1 MKPQCIQAVETAIGR
16 KLKANESADIEAN
29 IKKAMVDL
37 ARQDIERWRNLS
49 EYEKTLE
56 ASQHVGKMLE
66 AEVKRKNKIA
76 AMDIIAL
83 NKAMDKVLNHKKLSS
98 MEALDRMIAFHGDMS
113 GIQSVSKNAESI
125 ASLHQGRLHDL
136 YSKVDGS
143 LGLIQDKKYV
153 RDFVKE
159 AFGEDSG
166 NPSAKK
172 NAADFA
178 GVAADLKD
186 RFNRNGGDI
195 RTLEGW
201 GLWTSWSPGKALE
214 KGLDKWLELGLK
226 NIDRNK
232 AVHEDGRAFTEDELI
247 DLLTASYKTI
257 KSDGAN
263 KMEVGKANYSG
274 NSKVTNR
281 HTESRVLHWKDAD
294 AWLEMQGEFGDMPL
308 IDIIDSNINRMAKE
322 IALVEMFG
330 SNPRE
335 NYKILKDAA
344 ANKDKDERNIPS
356 GKVDETASRI
366 DDMFDDFTGSN
377 IGSEFWANVG
387 LAYRSVNTA
396 AMLGGTT
403 LSSATDQA
411 MIAKTAH
418 VHGLSY
424 WKTFGEMISQLN
436 PKNKEDRE
444 FGYYLGIGV
453 SELTGSI
460 SRWSDDGLSSLHG
473 RAAKIS
479 RGANNIANQV
489 LRISG
494 LQALTRASKV
504 AFDIMLMAKYG
515 DMTRNKS
522 WGDLHAN
529 DRELLE
535 GTGLNERAWQVMQLA
550 KPHVDRKGRKL
561 MSARSI
567 YQIPDDKL
575 LTAMDKDVNQLV
587 NGINDQIKELNDR
600 NALDD
605 QRILNREQKL
615 DDVKRSLS
623 QRLLDYA
630 NRKDAQAQAE
640 KQALQDRMDLL
651 DAQKEAAAAQADM
664 NAYIRTIENQEDLKG
679 FIDGITQ
686 GKTIDNLT
694 DKAKK
699 LGRTLE
705 SLNNKVELKAT
716 KLNEKIKGFEKE
728 IQGKFSDFNDL
739 LGKRQ
744 KFSKEKLAAYED
756 NLSERLN
763 RYAARR
769 DVKAQR
775 EFEALSELK
784 ELVSLKQ
791 QQLETDF
798 EIKKAVEQ
806 TRIKGKTDKKIDS
819 SVARN
824 TRINYKS
831 GEDLGRRLGNAE
843 RRMTE
848 MRAKMRAAD
857 SSANKSINQK
867 FKDLDKRV
875 NALDDEFVEY
885 QAKVAERQT
894 KRQHVMDKLAN
905 SIDGE
910 KKLLAQKI
918 RDEVATQFQTHL
930 LDEQGMAVIE
940 AGLREKTKVTG
951 GTKRGTLGGE
961 VLRLTTQFK
970 SFPMAFL
977 MRHGSR
983 TLSRDGWKG
992 KAGYALPLVAMT
1004 TVLGGLVVQLKEL
1017 ANGND
1022 PSEMWDGEKWYTA
1035 GIDSDFLKRSF
1046 VAGGGLPILGDILI
1060 AGTDTS
1066 GRDAGDFLSGPFGSD
1081 FSAILSLT
1089 VGNPTQALNGVETN
1103 WESEAFRFAKNKI
1116 PGQNLWYT
1124 KAATNRMIFDN
1135 FQDMIAPGYREKLL
1149 RKAEREHDRTRWLGD
1164 FDWGSG
1170 FDEARAPDFERVV
1183 E

>member
-16 KLKANESADIEAN
+16 KLKANESADIDAN

-37 ARQDIERWRNLS
+37 ARQDIDRWRNLS

-76 AMDIIAL
+76 AMDIIKQSKNL
-83 NKAMDKVLNHKKLSS
+83 ETILNHNKLSS
-98 MEALDRMIAFHGDMS
+98 MESLDRMIAFHGDMS
-113 GIQSVSKNAESI
+113 GIQSVSAKSKAIS
-125 ASLHQGRLHDL
+125 ALYKGRLHDL

-153 RDFVKE
+153 KDFVKE

-178 GVAADLKD
+178 DVAADLKD
-186 RFNRNGGDI
+186 RFNRNGGNI
-195 RTLEGW
+195 GTLENW

-226 NIDRNK
+226 NFDRSK
-232 AVHEDGRAFTEDELI
+232 AVHEDGRAFTEDELVE
-247 DLLTASYKTI
+247 LLTASYKTI

-263 KMEVGKANYSG
+263 KIEVGKANYSG

-281 HTESRVLHWKDAD
+281 HAESRVLHWKDAD
-294 AWLEMQGEFGDMPL
+294 AWIEMQSEFGDMPL
-308 IDIIDSNINRMAKE
+308 IDILDSNIERMSKE
-322 IALVEMFG
+322 IALVETFG
-330 SNPRE
+330 SNPRGAL
-335 NYKILKDAA
+335 KILKDAA
-344 ANKDKDERNIPS
+344 TSKDKDERNIPS
-356 GKVDETASRI
+356 NKVEETASRI

-387 LAYRSVNTA
+387 LAYRSINTA

-424 WKTFGEMISQLN
+424 WKTFGEMVSQLN
-436 PKNKEDRE
+436 PKNKADRE

-453 SELTGSI
+453 DELTGSI
-460 SRWSDDGLSSLHG
+460 SRWTDDGLSSVHG
-473 RAAKIS
+473 RAAKIA
-479 RGANNIANQV
+479 RGSNNIANQV
-489 LRISG
+489 LRLSG

-504 AFDIMLMAKYG
+504 AFDTMLMAKYG

-522 WGDLHAN
+522 WSDLHAN
-529 DRELLE
+529 DKELLE

-550 KPHVDRKGRKL
+550 EPHVDRKGRKL
-561 MSARSI
+561 MSARAI
-567 YQIPDDKL
+567 YAIPDEKL
-575 LTAMDKDVNQLV
+575 LAAMDGDVKTLMDD
-587 NGINDQIKELNDR
+587 IDSQIKVLDDR

-605 QRILNREQKL
+605 QRMANRSQKI
-615 DDVKRSLS
+615 DEVKRQLS
-623 QRLLDYA
+623 QRLSDYA
-630 NRKDAQAQAE
+630 NRKDAKSQAE
-640 KQALQDRMDLL
+640 KQALQDRIDLI
-651 DAQKEAAAAQADM
+651 DAQKEAATAQTDINRYLQSEKQAGRIQDFL
-664 NAYIRTIENQEDLKG
+664 QQVEDG
-679 FIDGITQ
+679 RHS
-686 GKTIDNLT
+686 
-694 DKAKK
+694 DKAAESTRKNIERNARQY
-699 LGRTLE
+699 GNRAE
-705 SLNNKVELKAT
+705 SL
-716 KLNEKIKGFEKE
+716 G
-728 IQGKFSDFNDL
+728 
-739 LGKRQ
+739 
-744 KFSKEKLAAYED
+744 Y
-756 NLSERLN
+756 
-763 RYAARR
+763 
-769 DVKAQR
+769 
-775 EFEALSELK
+775 
-784 ELVSLKQ
+784 
-791 QQLETDF
+791 
-798 EIKKAVEQ
+798 
-806 TRIKGKTDKKIDS
+806 
-819 SVARN
+819 
-824 TRINYKS
+824 
-831 GEDLGRRLGNAE
+831 RLGNAE
-843 RRMTE
+843 RRITE
-848 MRAKMRAAD
+848 LRTKMRKAD
-857 SSANKSINQK
+857 NQANRSIAQK
-867 FKDLDKRV
+867 FKELDQRVNDLDI
-875 NALDDEFVEY
+875 EFAEY
-885 QAKVAERQT
+885 QSKVAERQA
-894 KRQHVMDKLAN
+894 RRDHVSNRLFD
-905 SIDGE
+905 SINDE

-940 AGLREKTKVTG
+940 AGLREKTKFTG
-951 GTKRGTLGGE
+951 GTKRGTLAGE
-961 VLRLTTQFK
+961 FVRLTTQFK
-970 SFPMAFL
+970 SFPLSFL

-1046 VAGGGLPILGDILI
+1046 VAGGGLPILGDILV
-1060 AGTDTS
+1060 AGMDTS

-1124 KAATNRMIFDN
+1124 KAATNRMIFDEM
-1135 FQDMIAPGYREKLL
+1135 QDIISPGYREKLL
-1149 RKAEREHDRTRWLGD
+1149 RKAERDHDRTRWLGD
-1164 FDWGSG
+1164 DWG
-1170 FDEARAPDFERVV
+1170 DIQMPDFEKVID
-1183 E
+1183 